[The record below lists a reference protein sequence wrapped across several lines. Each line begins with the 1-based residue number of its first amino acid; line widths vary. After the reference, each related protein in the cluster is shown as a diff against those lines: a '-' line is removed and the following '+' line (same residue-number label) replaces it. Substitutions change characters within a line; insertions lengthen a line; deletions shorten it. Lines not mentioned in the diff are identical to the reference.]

1 MQDGTE
7 SAGIIR
13 QVDEAADAIGFFM
26 NQLVGRK
33 VAYQD
38 GKELIDALFFCKV
51 EIEAAID
58 KLDLVL
64 NDEAV
69 VL

>member
-13 QVDEAADAIGFFM
+13 QVDE
-26 NQLVGRK
+26 
-33 VAYQD
+33 D